1 MQFKFANGVR
11 VGQQN
16 DLKWLPLLPG
26 CGTQHPHRALGGTCV
41 LLAAAPTTPP
51 CFRRWRRSSSLLAMF
66 SGKIIFNFAFA
77 ERSAAM
83 KAPVGLLSGRAVCVS
98 RWRGFAPTSSAERS
112 KRYFHGRGRR
122 GKRHL
127 QRRFLRKRSAAGGRS
142 LPLGGAVAQR
152 LRGYGWRSEKSVK
165 AIAPTGAALAFLCF
179 DFFFRIVKGVQP
191 LTTGCGTQHPLRALS
206 GTRVLLAA
214 APTTAPCFRRWRRS
228 QLLHCGVS
236 GVQR

>member
-1 MQFKFANGVR
+1 MR

-16 DLKWLPLLPG
+16 DLKWLPRLPG

-51 CFRRWRRSSSLLAMF
+51 CFRRWRRSSSLLAIF
-66 SGKIIFNFAFA
+66 SGKIIFNFAFGATAFA

-98 RWRGFAPTSSAERS
+98 RWRGFALTSSAERS
-112 KRYFHGRGRR
+112 KRIFTGGVVTEN
-122 GKRHL
+122 GIC
-127 QRRFLRKRSAAGGRS
+127 SAAFCES
-142 LPLGGAVAQR
+142 AALWESACSPGGAVAQR
-152 LRGYGWRSEKSVK
+152 LRGYKWRSEKSVK

-179 DFFFRIVKGVQP
+179 DFFFRIVKGEQP
-191 LTTGCGTQHPLRALS
+191 LAR
-206 GTRVLLAA
+206 
-214 APTTAPCFRRWRRS
+214 
-228 QLLHCGVS
+228 CGVG